1 MAQRLV
7 VQPLAQV
14 QLVVVVALTLHLL
27 PTPRQHHNL
36 QALTSARK
44 ASAP

>member
-1 MAQRLV
+1 MAQRPV

-14 QLVVVVALTLHLL
+14 QPAVVVVLTLHLL

-36 QALTSARK
+36 PALTSARK
-44 ASAP
+44 VSVP